1 MFLALTELNSCACVS
16 VSLVVVPSLEIPNCH
31 PKPSNVALLSSLKA
45 STHFNLVSESDP
57 CAG

>member
-16 VSLVVVPSLEIPNCH
+16 VSLVFVPSLEIPNCH
-31 PKPSNVALLSSLKA
+31 PKPFKVALLNSLKA
-45 STHFNLVSESDP
+45 STHCNLVSESDP